1 MTEKEYQIERG
12 TTTIS
17 VPHLVGKL
25 PVAYPFFGPR
35 VAKALR
41 DEIRAAGLI
50 EPTLGEV
57 VSFGYVAYGNKD
69 EREFVE
75 AERIMKNNYFRGFT
89 ATHSTGDKRL
99 ERGLVYI
106 LDFPEFREDG
116 RVYVDDDDLVE
127 KLGRG
132 DPSVRIIP
140 KKNMPSTGLRT
151 PTELFKD
158 VYVTALIG
166 GGQTEKIAKLA
177 ERHPSKEGF
186 VWVPD
191 MSSPKT
197 TIAALVSVYYGSGLN
212 VSGYD
217 VGLDGGG
224 FAFGVRRV
232 GARGGGGEKKKKK

>member
-57 VSFGYVAYGNKD
+57 VSFGYVAYG
-69 EREFVE
+69 
-75 AERIMKNNYFRGFT
+75 
-89 ATHSTGDKRL
+89 DKRL

-140 KKNMPSTGLRT
+140 KK
-151 PTELFKD
+151 
-158 VYVTALIG
+158 
-166 GGQTEKIAKLA
+166 
-177 ERHPSKEGF
+177 
-186 VWVPD
+186 
-191 MSSPKT
+191 
-197 TIAALVSVYYGSGLN
+197 
-212 VSGYD
+212 
-217 VGLDGGG
+217 
-224 FAFGVRRV
+224 
-232 GARGGGGEKKKKK
+232 